1 MKTALDVLIWIAEN
15 LSWWW
20 LLLLAPGVAVWA
32 WLWLRPTGKHRRPRP
47 GQSEPPE
54 VVALPA
60 VDDDTIVFQPVTYA
74 GVEDD
79 G

>member
-20 LLLLAPGVAVWA
+20 LLLLAPGVLAWA
-32 WLWLRPTGKHRRPRP
+32 WLGLRPTGKHRRRHPD
-47 GQSEPPE
+47 Q
-54 VVALPA
+54 PA
-60 VDDDTIVFQPVTYA
+60 RAAARAIDEDTIVFQRVTYPGA
-74 GVEDD
+74 EAD